1 MHPSTGLNK
10 QMRIMPCQFK
20 AKIVT
25 PAVMMFKS
33 LKSSRWFREKLV
45 IVQTK
50 WDGLAPAL
58 QSGKIDAIIAGM
70 SPTAERRKE
79 IDFTDPYYESQLV
92 VVVQKIANMQKQKF
106 SRSFWSK
113 DHCSVKYIPL
123 YCDRSDT
130 RCAETTSNG

>member
-1 MHPSTGLNK
+1 MEAGYAPFNWSQQTDENNALPIQGQNSYAGGYDVQIAKK
-10 QMRIMPCQFK
+10 QQMVQG
-20 AKIVT
+20 
-25 PAVMMFKS
+25 
-33 LKSSRWFREKLV
+33 KLV

-92 VVVQKIANMQKQKF
+92 VVVQKIANMQKQKVQQIF
-106 SRSFWSK
+106 LEQRLLLS
-113 DHCSVKYIPL
+113 
-123 YCDRSDT
+123 
-130 RCAETTSNG
+130 

>member
-10 QMRIMPCQFK
+10 QTRITPCQSK

-25 PAVMMFKS
+25 PTVMMFKS

-92 VVVQKIANMQKQKF
+92 VVVQK
-106 SRSFWSK
+106 
-113 DHCSVKYIPL
+113 DGKY
-123 YCDRSDT
+123 
-130 RCAETTSNG
+130 AKAKV